1 MYTSYKRY
9 LILFIIVAAFT
20 ITGMA
25 QKNPWYSK
33 DMNSTGCCYVELS
46 GGGSYST
53 VVFNDKNYIPLKTNF
68 LIFPEFGITYRAQFS
83 KSFSVSPRLF
93 FLKIGETVS
102 QTEKYTLTI
111 NDLSLLLPVD
121 FQISLGGKRKR
132 GITKIHMYAGPYG
145 AIPLFAN
152 ITTKK
157 NSLRMS
163 SNELTPWNYG
173 IETGIGIRIPTFTLE
188 ASSNL
193 NFRIA
198 YRRGFSPLYQDLNIK
213 AGAPFADNDITL
225 IGGNRFNQSIS
236 LVVGIEIPMK
246 SKSFVSFTAGGDG
259 KKNYKKVVV
268 IDDK

>member
-1 MYTSYKRY
+1 MNTSYKHN
-9 LILFIIVAAFT
+9 LILFLFVVAFT
-20 ITGMA
+20 TNGMA

-33 DMNSTGCCYVELS
+33 DMNSNACRYVELS
-46 GGGSYST
+46 GGGNYNFMDFS
-53 VVFNDKNYIPLKTNF
+53 DKNYIPLKTNY
-68 LIFPEFGITYRAQFS
+68 LILPEFGITYRAQFS
-83 KSFSVSPRLF
+83 RWFSVSPRLF
-93 FLKIGETVS
+93 FFKLGEVVS
-102 QTEKYTLTI
+102 QTENYTLGI
-111 NDLSLLLPVD
+111 NDLGLLVPID
-121 FQISLGGKRKR
+121 FQIPLGGKRKR
-132 GITKIHMYAGPYG
+132 GITKIHMYVGPYG

-157 NSLRMS
+157 NSLHMS
-163 SNELTPWNYG
+163 TNELTPWNYG
-173 IETGIGIRIPTFTLE
+173 VETGIGIRIPTFTLE

>member
-1 MYTSYKRY
+1 MNTSYKRY
-9 LILFIIVAAFT
+9 LILFLYVVAFT
-20 ITGMA
+20 INGMA

-33 DMNSTGCCYVELS
+33 DMNSTGCCYIELS
-46 GGGSYST
+46 GGGNYNFVDFS
-53 VVFNDKNYIPLKTNF
+53 DKNYIPIKTNH
-68 LIFPEFGITYRAQFS
+68 LIFPEFGISYRAQLARW
-83 KSFSVSPRLF
+83 FSVSPRLF
-93 FLKIGETVS
+93 FLKLGETVS
-102 QTEKYTLTI
+102 QTEKYTIGI

-152 ITTKK
+152 ISTKN
-157 NSLRMS
+157 NSSQLPTS
-163 SNELTPWNYG
+163 ELSPWNYG
-173 IETGIGIRIPTFTLE
+173 IETGIGIRIPTFSLE

-198 YRRGFSPLYQDLNIK
+198 YRRGFSPLYQDQNIK
-213 AGAPFADNDITL
+213 AGAPFADHDITL
-225 IGGNRFNQSIS
+225 IGGNRFNQSVS

-246 SKSFVSFTAGGDG
+246 SKNFVSFTAGGDG